1 MTSLDIETKRKL
13 REMGATPLLDA
24 FTAQDEAL
32 VLGMGF
38 SERIA
43 LIVDEAHQAFTH
55 SKVDGLIRRAG
66 LRYPKADLRRLDLV
80 EERGLDR
87 SLIAQLGTCTFI
99 EGSAE
104 GLVDLRVY
112 AASVAVGFMMSSN
125 STGVSFPS
133 RR

>member
-13 REMGATPLLDA
+13 REIGATPLLDA

-80 EERGLDR
+80 NIRFSERHEYCG
-87 SLIAQLGTCTFI
+87 
-99 EGSAE
+99 
-104 GLVDLRVY
+104 
-112 AASVAVGFMMSSN
+112 
-125 STGVSFPS
+125 
-133 RR
+133 